1 MNMTDPEKWAWW
13 TLAVAALTAAAYF
26 AFVARFGSQR
36 EIAAFS
42 KGWDASIT
50 LPVWR
55 LEEFIWWCS
64 MLLLAVEAATTLLLY
79 RRGQHA

>member
-1 MNMTDPEKWAWW
+1 MSMTDSEKWAWW

-36 EIAAFS
+36 EIAVFS
-42 KGWDASIT
+42 KGWDASII

-55 LEEFIWWCS
+55 LEEFIRWCAT
-64 MLLLAVEAATTLLLY
+64 LLLAVEAATTLVLY
-79 RRGQHA
+79 RRGAHA